1 MFYYSI
7 IILLTDIIILLA
19 LAVVPHRDGEAL
31 LGQVHNV
38 GHEDKLD
45 MELSPDSPQCLAH
58 LFIELGADGAPLN
71 RGLLPALWPALRH
84 HHPDTKTYIQK
95 YINKL
100 EQSFLTNIIVIWLIG
115 S

>member
-1 MFYYSI
+1 MFHYNI

-19 LAVVPHRDGEAL
+19 LAVVPHCDGEAL

-58 LFIELGADGAPLN
+58 LFIELRADGAPLH

-84 HHPDTKTYIQK
+84 HHPDTKIYPK
-95 YINKL
+95 NINKL
-100 EQSFLTNIIVIWLIG
+100 EQSFLTDRIMVWLIG